1 MKWLRKGA
9 ISRQRRYCQGNVTLG
24 GVTCVVKKPLNP
36 QLVPINSY
44 LPDNK
49 DVLKSLRWMMQK
61 HNLGQD
67 IYLLGTPGPRR
78 RWLALKFCHA
88 LMKEVEYLSLSRDT
102 TEADIKQRREMQ
114 DGNLV
119 FVDQPAVK
127 AAIHGRV
134 LILDGVERVERNVL
148 PVINNLLENREM
160 SLEDGRFLVSPER
173 YEELLETHPEE
184 ELKKI
189 GLIKVSRNFRVIALG
204 LPVPRY
210 AGTPL
215 DPPLRSRF
223 QCLGTDTFSID
234 NLYRSVQAASPSLPK
249 SKLDTI
255 VGFLV
260 GLAAAEQEGTDQ
272 DQPQHF
278 PDLLEEDLLL
288 WAAISDVFPDDP
300 LGATLKR
307 VFPYHIMSDYK
318 QENSREFIVA
328 ALKRYHLLDSYFE
341 KNMQTAIP
349 SGIGEGSGYN
359 VSGIVKEENHA
370 VITFQSMSTGNEIK
384 ETCGCGDDPESEW
397 GQTTMHLTHTYS
409 SVLTDMMKD
418 HVMGKHIC
426 IVGPAGSGKSQLA
439 KQFSHLLG
447 YSNSVSTVHCHW
459 DMSAKEMLQRRNT
472 LDNGDTVWELTSI
485 ARAATSGQLLIL
497 DGVDKLQPGVLASLG
512 RLFID
517 GEGTLYD
524 GTILRSTADYAKL
537 LESGLTRSELTE
549 RGVFEVHPAFRII
562 ALAHPA
568 GTHQSSST
576 DASGKSWI
584 EGDVQQFFNFQKL
597 TSPTVS
603 EIEDIIK
610 NVAPEATAAIPSLL
624 SLQAQLSTAAKND
637 TSIPV
642 LSLRQILR
650 IARSPSLKVN
660 DLYSAVSDALLVDI
674 MPQFAAEKV
683 TGIVNSIG
691 VTKSS
696 ENSTSG
702 GLHLTKTA
710 EFASVGDVSVP
721 LLPILKTEDKALV
734 PHVTFHTN
742 EEHLKI
748 IRKLFL
754 DFSGEDDILLIGKQ
768 GVGKNRL
775 IDKALELMNRPRQYV
790 QLHRD
795 STVASL
801 TVKPEVTDGKIVWE
815 DAPLVKAVK
824 NGHILVVDEIDKAPL
839 EVVGILK
846 GLIED
851 KQLLLSDGRQITN
864 KKTNS
869 GNTIPIHPNF
879 RMIALANVPGF
890 PFLGNDFFAACGD
903 LFRCHLIDNPDRSS
917 VLEVLQKYGPS
928 VPKFALNSIADCFQ
942 QLDKLVADGLL
953 AYPYSL
959 RELVAI
965 VKHLEKYPD
974 DGLITALKNVFEF
987 DAFEPSTKELI
998 QNVFA
1003 AGGVPLTGNITA
1015 VHKFALTEPVRL
1027 PKAKS
1032 IGTLIKEDINAQQTF
1047 DLIPIGGLVQRRL
1060 WEWNESNPAVNTL
1073 IVEGRKNGVF
1083 DERLYSIHVPFATNP
1098 MNTNMIVKSIT
1109 SSSNGSIHAVVVS
1122 STSNAKSVHIHTY
1135 CGSDLYVAQKS
1146 RPNQLDHSRCET
1158 IDVSA
1163 LTNGVGGQLDVF
1175 SLGSSSSNIIFLR
1188 RATTESKPDIFIV
1201 NTSDKIAAKLLPPI
1215 LQDSDGDE
1223 KTDQGSWFQSVLGS
1237 ANSTPSMFKI
1247 SENSFQHGIII
1258 AYTPHSL
1265 NISIPYDSE
1274 GNQLTHF
1281 SQRNST
1287 TEESGH
1293 WVSVSPV
1300 EGEGDFAH
1308 VQATSA
1314 SEVMVLMSSGKI
1326 YCLSLKTKH
1335 GYELKLEQK
1344 DEINPVDFNKS
1355 LPKTMS
1361 QTHYIPT
1368 AHLAGS
1374 YKEVD
1379 GVSELL
1385 VNDVPPSL
1393 EVRFN
1398 ERETQLISRTSPTMQ
1413 IRSTASGGIIITD
1426 IGSEQVYDFDVI
1438 DDVYIDRSYKPKP
1451 FPMWNDSMN
1460 FCDIGNGCLAV
1471 VTPSKQQIAIIDLNT
1486 DRLNSEWNK
1495 WGAIIGQGKGSGTE
1509 KSDEEL
1515 ELQYSN
1521 SDIQPSELK
1530 HGKED
1535 PDNTPHV
1542 GGNTWAGG
1550 TGGTDTAG
1558 LGGKVGPYR
1567 IDSGHPVHQVSD
1579 EAKAAVPEH
1588 LKEQAKKMGKEALKK
1603 RLQEIHMTSAESTM
1617 YNRAHDAV
1625 RKEVAMVQT
1634 MLKGL
1639 QSKEGDRVW
1648 LKNQTDGVWDEGKLV
1663 EGMTGEKAIF
1673 KKRGEATDQPSPLA
1687 GKKKRI
1693 VFCMDC
1699 SASMFRFNSVDHRLD
1714 RSVEAAIMIT
1724 ESFKG
1729 TDDRIEYS
1737 MIGHSGDSPSI
1748 PLVDF
1753 GEPPQNKKERL
1764 ETVLSMVAHT
1774 QYCWSGDNTLQSMR
1788 SAIKKVLE
1796 KDGDQHFVFVISDA
1810 NLRRYGITT
1819 HEISSIIRS
1828 DPRVNVF
1835 CIFIASLGQEA
1846 EMIKKQLPAG
1856 HGHVCYDSKDLPSV
1870 LKKIFLATD
1879 LLK

>member
-1 MKWLRKGA
+1 MKCLRKRA
-9 ISRQRRYCQGNVTLG
+9 FTRQRRFCQGDVTLG
-24 GVTCVVKKPLNP
+24 GVTCTVKKPLNP

-49 DVLKSLRWMMQK
+49 DVLQSLRWMMQK

-67 IYLLGTPGPRR
+67 IFLMGTPGPRR

-114 DGNLV
+114 NGDLV

-160 SLEDGRFLVSPER
+160 ALEDGRFLTSPDR
-173 YEELLETHPEE
+173 YDELLQTHTEE
-184 ELKKI
+184 ELTKI
-189 GLIKVSRNFRVIALG
+189 GLVKVSREFRVIALG

-223 QCLGTDTFSID
+223 QCLGTNILSID
-234 NLYRSVQAASPSLPK
+234 NLYKSVQAAVPSLPK

-307 VFPYHIMSDYK
+307 VFPYDIMCDYK
-318 QENSREFIVA
+318 QANSREFIIS
-328 ALKRYHLLDSYFE
+328 ALRRYQLLDSHFD
-341 KNMQTAIP
+341 KNIGLALP
-349 SGIGEGSGYN
+349 SGEGEGNNYT
-359 VSGIVKEENHA
+359 VTDIKKEDAHA
-370 VITFQSMSTGNEIK
+370 TITFESISTKAKVVES
-384 ETCGCGDDPESEW
+384 CGCGNDPIEEW
-397 GQTTMHLTHTYS
+397 GIQTMKLTPTYS

-426 IVGPAGSGKSQLA
+426 LVGPPGCGKSQLA
-439 KQFSHLLG
+439 KQFSQLLG
-447 YSNSVSTVHCHW
+447 YSNGASTVHCHW

-472 LDNGDTVWELTSI
+472 LDNGDTIWELTAI
-485 ARAATSGQLLIL
+485 ARAAINGQLLVL

-524 GTILRSTADYAKL
+524 GTVLRSTADYNKL
-537 LESGLTRSELTE
+537 LESGLSRDQLTE
-549 RGVFEVHPAFRII
+549 MGVYEVHPAFRII

-568 GTHQSSST
+568 NTHQHSST
-576 DASGKSWI
+576 DASGRSWI
-584 EGDVQQFFNFQKL
+584 EGEVQQFFNFHKL
-597 TSPTVS
+597 CLPPVS
-603 EIEDIIK
+603 EIEEIIK
-610 NVAPEATAAIPSLL
+610 SVAPEAMSSVPSLL
-624 SLQAQLSTAAKND
+624 MLQAQLAAAEKND
-637 TSIPV
+637 NSIPI

-660 DLYSAVSDALLVDI
+660 DLHSAVTDTLLVDI

-683 TGIVNSIG
+683 IDILSTIGIN
-691 VTKSS
+691 K
-696 ENSTSG
+696 STSSSSSAS
-702 GLHLTKTA
+702 LQLTKDSDKATI
-710 EFASVGDVSVP
+710 GDVSVP
-721 LLPILKTEDKALV
+721 ILPIANIEDKALV

-742 EEHLKI
+742 EEHLQV

-754 DFSGEDDILLIGKQ
+754 DFSGDDDILLIGKQ

-775 IDKALELMNRPRQYV
+775 IDKTLELMDRPRQYV

-801 TVKPEVTDGKIVWE
+801 TVKPEVTEGKIHWE

-839 EVVGILK
+839 EVVGVLK

-851 KQLLLSDGRQITN
+851 KQLILSDGRRISNRHKQDAD
-864 KKTNS
+864 
-869 GNTIPIHPNF
+869 TIPIHPNF

-928 VPKFALNSIADCFQ
+928 VPKFALNSMADCFQ
-942 QLDKLVADGLL
+942 QLDKLVSDGLL

-965 VKHLEKYPD
+965 VKHLEKYPQ
-974 DGLITALKNVFEF
+974 DGLVTALQNVFEF
-987 DAFEPSTKELI
+987 DNFEPSTKELI
-998 QNVFA
+998 LNVFA
-1003 AGGVPLTGNITA
+1003 AGGIPLTGSIQA
-1015 VHKFALTEPVRL
+1015 VHKYGLTQPISL
-1027 PKAKS
+1027 PKAKQ
-1032 IGTLIKEDINAQQTF
+1032 IGKLLHQDIVTQNIF
-1047 DLIPIGGLVQRRL
+1047 EVVPIGGLVQRRL
-1060 WEWNESNPAVNTL
+1060 WEWHESKPAVDTF
-1073 IVEGRKNGVF
+1073 IIDGRMNGVF
-1083 DERLYSIHVPFATNP
+1083 DERLYTIHVPPASNPTANMVVRSLAAT
-1098 MNTNMIVKSIT
+1098 V
-1109 SSSNGSIHAVVVS
+1109 NGNIHAVVSDLSQKPVS
-1122 STSNAKSVHIHTY
+1122 LQLNTY
-1135 CGSDLYVAQKS
+1135 RGSDLYVSQKS
-1146 RPNQLDHSRCET
+1146 RPNQLDHSTCKILELSSLVQGLEGS
-1158 IDVSA
+1158 IEVH
-1163 LTNGVGGQLDVF
+1163 
-1175 SLGSSSSNIIFLR
+1175 SLGISEHNVVLFCSSSP
-1188 RATTESKPDIFIV
+1188 TSKPKVFIV
-1201 NTSDKIAAKLLPPI
+1201 NTNDKVAAKLLPPI
-1215 LQDSDGDE
+1215 LQDSDESNSDN
-1223 KTDQGSWFQSVLGS
+1223 KQTSWFQSVLGG
-1237 ANSTPSMFKI
+1237 
-1247 SENSFQHGIII
+1247 SENECFYNLSKQSLQHGIIVI
-1258 AYTPHSL
+1258 YTPHGL

-1281 SQRNST
+1281 KHGASSSP
-1287 TEESGH
+1287 EESGH
-1293 WVSVSPV
+1293 WVSVAPV
-1300 EGEGDFAH
+1300 SADEEFAEVH
-1308 VQATSA
+1308 ATSPT
-1314 SEVMVLMSSGKI
+1314 EVIVLMNTGKI
-1326 YCLSLKTKH
+1326 YTLSLLAKY
-1335 GYELKLEQK
+1335 GYELVLET
-1344 DEINPVDFNKS
+1344 EEATSIDFSKS
-1355 LPKTMS
+1355 IPKTITS
-1361 QTHYIPT
+1361 THFIPRN
-1368 AHLAGS
+1368 HLSGT
-1374 YKEVD
+1374 YKEVN
-1379 GVSELL
+1379 GVRPLL
-1385 VNDVPPSL
+1385 VNDIPSA
-1393 EVRFN
+1393 VGSVFSDN
-1398 ERETQLISRTSPTMQ
+1398 ETQLMLKNTPSSQ
-1413 IRSTASGGIIITD
+1413 VRSTTD
-1426 IGSEQVYDFDVI
+1426 GTIVVADTKTEQVLHFNTI
-1438 DDVYIDRSYKPKP
+1438 NDVYFSKSEKPKP
-1451 FPMWNDSMN
+1451 FPMWNDSMR
-1460 FCDIGNGCLAV
+1460 FCDVGNGCLAV
-1471 VTPSKQQIAIIDLNT
+1471 LTPSKQQIAIIDLNI
-1486 DRLNSEWNK
+1486 DRLNTEWSK
-1495 WGAIIGQGKGSGTE
+1495 WGSIMGHKPQGTKE
-1509 KSDEEL
+1509 DEEL
-1515 ELQYSN
+1515 SLQYSD
-1521 SDIQPSELK
+1521 SKIQPSELK

-1567 IDSGHPVHQVSD
+1567 IDAGHPVHQVSD
-1579 EAKAAVPEH
+1579 EAKASVPEH
-1588 LKEQAKKMGKEALKK
+1588 LKEQARKMGKEALKK
-1603 RLQEIHMTSAESTM
+1603 RLDEIHMTSSESTM
-1617 YNRAHDAV
+1617 YNRAHEAV

-1639 QSKEGDRVW
+1639 QSKEGERVW

-1663 EGMTGEKAIF
+1663 EGMTGEKAVF
-1673 KKRGEATDQPSPLA
+1673 KKRGESVDQPSPLA

-1748 PLVDF
+1748 PLVEF
-1753 GEPPQNKKERL
+1753 GQPPQNKKERL

-1788 SAIKKVLE
+1788 SAIKKVME

-1835 CIFIASLGQEA
+1835 CIFIASFGREA
-1846 EMIKKQLPAG
+1846 EQIKKNLPAG

-1870 LKKIFLATD
+1870 LKKIFLATN